1 MDVKGAKALSERL
14 AKSSRNGDLP
24 AVKAVAS
31 ADNSDRASEAADA
44 TAKR

>member
-14 AKSSRNGDLP
+14 AESSRNGDLA

-31 ADNSDRASEAADA
+31 GDNSDRASEVADT
-44 TAKR
+44 TAKG